1 MAPQLKIHVDGV
13 GSVFRTAERGVLHIN
28 VTATCATQAD
38 ASSQAQKTTEMLT
51 QQFRRFATK
60 TDDGRPHPSAGITT
74 FSASAMTS
82 SSFIPSSLNPRLMV
96 EESRKFTA
104 SATFQVV
111 FRDLPLLA
119 VTASDLAGVPH
130 VSIARTEWRLTDAT
144 KAEMEPEARIKAMRN
159 AVQIAE
165 DYASVVG
172 RRVMAVDI
180 KDSPVQFPSAGNS
193 MTGSRQMVQAQM
205 QAQAVQQMQQMP
217 QSAQAQAPAA
227 IVEDG
232 PSVQPG
238 TITATSKISVQFVSA
253 ED

>member
-38 ASSQAQKTTEMLT
+38 ASSQAQKMTEMLT

-74 FSASAMTS
+74 FSASAMTG
-82 SSFIPSSLNPRLMV
+82 
-96 EESRKFTA
+96 EENRKFTA

-172 RRVMAVDI
+172 RRVVAVDI
-180 KDSPVQFPSAGNS
+180 KDSPVQFPLAGNS
-193 MTGSRQMVQAQM
+193 MAVSGQMMQAQM
-205 QAQAVQQMQQMP
+205 QAQAMQQMMP